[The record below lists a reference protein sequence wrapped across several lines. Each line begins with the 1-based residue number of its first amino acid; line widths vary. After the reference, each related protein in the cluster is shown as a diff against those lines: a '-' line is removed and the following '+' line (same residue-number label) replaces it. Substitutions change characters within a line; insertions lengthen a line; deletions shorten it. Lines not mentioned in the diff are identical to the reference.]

1 MGKIKKPVTFRGTT
15 DCQEAIADWR
25 RWMEHERRVSPNTID
40 AYCRD
45 LAAFFIFMAEHLGV
59 VPSLSNLESL
69 DARDYRSFLAQRSRH
84 GLSQSSV
91 ARCMSTIRN
100 FYRFLNRTRGISNAV
115 IRTIRSP
122 RPKKLIPKPLDSSQ
136 AKDLL
141 TSIKETQGEP
151 WLIARDLALF
161 SLLYGCGLRIAEGLN
176 LNDADVKDLDTVRV
190 TGKGNKQRI
199 VPVLPFIG
207 ESIERYLSLRPFEY
221 SPNDALFRGLRG
233 KRLNPGV
240 VQRRM
245 RELRKTLGLPETATP
260 HALRHSFAT
269 HLLSAGGD
277 LRTIQE
283 LLGHSSLSTTQR
295 YTKVDSNRLFTVYQK
310 SHPRA

>member
-1 MGKIKKPVTFRGTT
+1 MGRIKKPVTFRGTT
-15 DCQEAIADWR
+15 DCREAIADWQT
-25 RWMEHERRVSPNTID
+25 WMEHERRVSPNTID

-45 LAAFFIFMAEHLGV
+45 LAAFFIFMAEHLGT

-115 IRTIRSP
+115 IKTIRSP

-141 TSIKETQGEP
+141 TTIKETHGEP

-161 SLLYGCGLRIAEGLN
+161 SLLYGCGLRIAEGLS

-199 VPVLPFIG
+199 VPVLPSVG
-207 ESIERYLSLRPFEY
+207 ESIENYLNLRPFQY

-295 YTKVDSNRLFTVYQK
+295 YTKVDAKRLFEVYQK
-310 SHPRA
+310 SHPRS

>member
-1 MGKIKKPVTFRGTT
+1 
-15 DCQEAIADWR
+15 
-25 RWMEHERRVSPNTID
+25 
-40 AYCRD
+40 
-45 LAAFFIFMAEHLGV
+45 MAEHLGV

-122 RPKKLIPKPLDSSQ
+122 KPKKLIPKPLDSSQ

-295 YTKVDSNRLFTVYQK
+295 YTKVDSNRLFKVYQK

>member
-1 MGKIKKPVTFRGTT
+1 MGRIKKPVTFRGTT
-15 DCQEAIADWR
+15 DCREAIADWQT
-25 RWMEHERRVSPNTID
+25 WMEHERRVSPNTID

-45 LAAFFIFMAEHLGV
+45 LAAFFIFMAEHLGA

-115 IRTIRSP
+115 IKTIRSP
-122 RPKKLIPKPLDSSQ
+122 RAKKLIPKPLDSSQ

-141 TSIKETQGEP
+141 TTIKETQGEP

-161 SLLYGCGLRIAEGLN
+161 SLLYGCGLRIAEGLS

-199 VPVLPFIG
+199 VPVLPSVG
-207 ESIERYLSLRPFEY
+207 ESIENYLNLRPFQY

-295 YTKVDSNRLFTVYQK
+295 YTKVDANRLFEVYQK
-310 SHPRA
+310 SHPRS

>member
-1 MGKIKKPVTFRGTT
+1 MGRIKKPVTFRGTT
-15 DCQEAIADWR
+15 DCREAIADWR
-25 RWMEHERRVSPNTID
+25 TWMEHERRVSPNTID

-45 LAAFFIFMAEHLGV
+45 LAAFFIFMAEHLGA

-84 GLSQSSV
+84 GLSPSSV

-115 IRTIRSP
+115 IKTIRSP
-122 RPKKLIPKPLDSSQ
+122 RAQKLIPKPLDSTQ

-141 TSIKETQGEP
+141 TTIKDTQGEP

-161 SLLYGCGLRIAEGLN
+161 SLLYGCGLRIAEGLS
-176 LNDADVKDLDTVRV
+176 LNDADVKDLDTLRV

-199 VPVLPFIG
+199 VPVLPSVG
-207 ESIERYLSLRPFEY
+207 ESIENYLNLRPFQY

-295 YTKVDSNRLFTVYQK
+295 YTKVDANRLFEVYQK
-310 SHPRA
+310 SHPRS

>member
-1 MGKIKKPVTFRGTT
+1 MGRIKKPVTFRGTT
-15 DCQEAIADWR
+15 DCREAIADWQT
-25 RWMEHERRVSPNTID
+25 WMEHERRVSPNTID

-45 LAAFFIFMAEHLGV
+45 LAAFFIFMAEHLGA

-115 IRTIRSP
+115 IKTIRSP
-122 RPKKLIPKPLDSSQ
+122 RPKKLIPRPLDTSQ

-141 TSIKETQGEP
+141 TTIKETQGEP

-161 SLLYGCGLRIAEGLN
+161 SLLYGCGLRIAEGLS

-199 VPVLPFIG
+199 VPVLPSVG
-207 ESIERYLSLRPFEY
+207 ESIENYLNLRPFQY

-295 YTKVDSNRLFTVYQK
+295 YTKVDANRLFEVYQK
-310 SHPRA
+310 SHPRS

>member
-1 MGKIKKPVTFRGTT
+1 MGRIKKPVTFRGTT
-15 DCQEAIADWR
+15 DCREAIADWQT
-25 RWMEHERRVSPNTID
+25 WMEHERRVSPNTID

-45 LAAFFIFMAEHLGV
+45 LAAFFIFMAEHLGA

-115 IRTIRSP
+115 IKTIRSP
-122 RPKKLIPKPLDSSQ
+122 RPKKLIPKPLDSYQ

-141 TSIKETQGEP
+141 ATIKETKGEP

-161 SLLYGCGLRIAEGLN
+161 SLLYGCGLRIAEGLS

-199 VPVLPFIG
+199 VPVLPSVG
-207 ESIERYLSLRPFEY
+207 ESIENYLNLRPFQY

-295 YTKVDSNRLFTVYQK
+295 YTKVDANRLFEVYQK
-310 SHPRA
+310 SHPRS

>member
-1 MGKIKKPVTFRGTT
+1 MGRIKKPVTFRGTT
-15 DCQEAIADWR
+15 DCREAIADWQT
-25 RWMEHERRVSPNTID
+25 WMEHERRVSPNTID

-45 LAAFFIFMAEHLGV
+45 LAAFFIFMAEHLGA

-115 IRTIRSP
+115 IKTIRSP

-141 TSIKETQGEP
+141 TTIKETHGEP

-161 SLLYGCGLRIAEGLN
+161 SLLYGCGLRIAEGLS
-176 LNDADVKDLDTVRV
+176 LNDADVKDLDILRV

-199 VPVLPFIG
+199 VPVLPSVG
-207 ESIERYLSLRPFEY
+207 ESIENYLNLRPFQY

-295 YTKVDSNRLFTVYQK
+295 YTKVDANRLFEVYQK
-310 SHPRA
+310 SHPRS

>member
-1 MGKIKKPVTFRGTT
+1 MGRIKKPVTFRGTT
-15 DCQEAIADWR
+15 DCREAIADWR
-25 RWMEHERRVSPNTID
+25 TWMEHERRVSPNTID

-45 LAAFFIFMAEHLGV
+45 LAAFFIFMAEHLGA

-69 DARDYRSFLAQRSRH
+69 DARDYRSFLAGRSRQ

-115 IRTIRSP
+115 IKTIRSP
-122 RPKKLIPKPLDSSQ
+122 RPKKLIPKPLDPSQ
-136 AKDLL
+136 AKNLL
-141 TSIKETQGEP
+141 MTIKETQGEP

-161 SLLYGCGLRIAEGLN
+161 SLLYGCGLRIAEGLS
-176 LNDADVKDLDTVRV
+176 LNDADVKNLDTVRV

-199 VPVLPFIG
+199 VPVLPSVG
-207 ESIERYLSLRPFEY
+207 ESIENYLNVRPFQY
-221 SPNDALFRGLRG
+221 SANDALFRGLRG

-295 YTKVDSNRLFTVYQK
+295 YTKVDANRLFEVYQK
-310 SHPRA
+310 SHPRS

>member
-1 MGKIKKPVTFRGTT
+1 MGRIKKPVTFRGTT
-15 DCQEAIADWR
+15 DCREATADWR
-25 RWMEHERRVSPNTID
+25 TWMEHERRVSPNTID

-45 LAAFFIFMAEHLGV
+45 LAAFFIFLAEHLGA

-84 GLSQSSV
+84 GLSPSSV

-115 IRTIRSP
+115 IKTIRSP
-122 RPKKLIPKPLDSSQ
+122 RPKKLIPKPLDSYQ

-141 TSIKETQGEP
+141 ATIKETKGEP

-161 SLLYGCGLRIAEGLN
+161 SLLYGCGLRIAEGLS

-199 VPVLPFIG
+199 VPVLPSVG
-207 ESIERYLSLRPFEY
+207 ESIENYLNLRPFQY

-295 YTKVDSNRLFTVYQK
+295 YTKVDANRLFEVYQK
-310 SHPRA
+310 SHPRS

>member
-1 MGKIKKPVTFRGTT
+1 MGRIKKPVTFRGTT
-15 DCQEAIADWR
+15 DCQDAIADWR
-25 RWMEHERRVSPNTID
+25 RWMEHEKRVSPNTLD
-40 AYCRD
+40 AYSRD
-45 LAAFFIFMAEHLGV
+45 LATFFIFMTAHLGA

-115 IRTIRSP
+115 IKTIRSP
-122 RPKKLIPKPLDSSQ
+122 RPKKLIPKPLDSYQ

-141 TSIKETQGEP
+141 ATIKETKGEP

-161 SLLYGCGLRIAEGLN
+161 SLLYGCGLRIAEGLS

-199 VPVLPFIG
+199 VPVLPSVG
-207 ESIERYLSLRPFEY
+207 ESIENYLNLRPFQY

-295 YTKVDSNRLFTVYQK
+295 YTKVDANRLFEVYQK
-310 SHPRA
+310 SHPRS

>member
-1 MGKIKKPVTFRGTT
+1 MGRIKKPVTFRGTT
-15 DCQEAIADWR
+15 DCREAIADWR
-25 RWMEHERRVSPNTID
+25 TWMEHERRVSPNTID

-45 LAAFFIFMAEHLGV
+45 LAAFFIFMAEHLGA

-84 GLSQSSV
+84 GLSPSSV

-115 IRTIRSP
+115 IKTIRSP
-122 RPKKLIPKPLDSSQ
+122 RAQKLIPKPLDSSQ

-141 TSIKETQGEP
+141 TTIKDTQGEP

-161 SLLYGCGLRIAEGLN
+161 SLLYGCGLRIAEGLS

-199 VPVLPFIG
+199 VPVLPSVG
-207 ESIERYLSLRPFEY
+207 ESIENYLNLRPFQY

-295 YTKVDSNRLFTVYQK
+295 YTKVDANRLFEVYQK
-310 SHPRA
+310 SHPRS

>member
-1 MGKIKKPVTFRGTT
+1 
-15 DCQEAIADWR
+15 
-25 RWMEHERRVSPNTID
+25 MEHEKRVSPNTLD

-45 LAAFFIFMAEHLGV
+45 LAAFFIFMAEHLGA

-69 DARDYRSFLAQRSRH
+69 DVRDYRGFLAQRSRQ
-84 GLSQSSV
+84 GLSPSSI
-91 ARCMSTIRN
+91 ARSISTIRN
-100 FYRFLNRTRGISNAV
+100 FYRFLNKTRGISNAV
-115 IRTIRSP
+115 IKTIRSP
-122 RPKKLIPKPLDSSQ
+122 RPKKLLPKPLDSSQ
-136 AKDLL
+136 AMDLL
-141 TSIKETQGEP
+141 AKIKETQGEP
-151 WLIARDLALF
+151 WLVARDLALF
-161 SLLYGCGLRIAEGLN
+161 SLLYGCGLRIAEGLS
-176 LNDADVKDLDTVRV
+176 LNDADIKDLETIRV

-199 VPVLPFIG
+199 LPVLPSVRT
-207 ESIERYLSLRPFEY
+207 SIENYLSLRPFRY
-221 SPNDALFRGLRG
+221 SPNDPLFRGLRG

-295 YTKVDSNRLFTVYQK
+295 YTKVDANRLFEVYQK
-310 SHPRA
+310 SHPRS

>member
-1 MGKIKKPVTFRGTT
+1 MGRIKKPVTFRGTT
-15 DCQEAIADWR
+15 DCREAIADWQT
-25 RWMEHERRVSPNTID
+25 WMEHERRVSPNTID

-45 LAAFFIFMAEHLGV
+45 LAAFFIFMAEHLGA

-115 IRTIRSP
+115 IKTIRSP
-122 RPKKLIPKPLDSSQ
+122 RPKKLIPRPLDSSQ

-141 TSIKETQGEP
+141 TTIKETQGEP

-161 SLLYGCGLRIAEGLN
+161 SLLYGCGLRIAEGLS

-199 VPVLPFIG
+199 VPVLPSVG
-207 ESIERYLSLRPFEY
+207 ESIENYLNLRPFQY

-295 YTKVDSNRLFTVYQK
+295 YTKVDANRLFEVYQK
-310 SHPRA
+310 SHPRS

>member
-1 MGKIKKPVTFRGTT
+1 
-15 DCQEAIADWR
+15 
-25 RWMEHERRVSPNTID
+25 
-40 AYCRD
+40 
-45 LAAFFIFMAEHLGV
+45 MAEHLGA

-84 GLSQSSV
+84 GLSPSSV

-115 IRTIRSP
+115 IKTIRSP
-122 RPKKLIPKPLDSSQ
+122 RAQKLIPKPLDSSQ

-141 TSIKETQGEP
+141 TTIKETHGEP

-161 SLLYGCGLRIAEGLN
+161 SLLYGCGLRIAEGLS

-190 TGKGNKQRI
+190 TGKGDKQRI
-199 VPVLPFIG
+199 VPVLPSVG
-207 ESIERYLSLRPFEY
+207 ESIENYLNLRPFQY

-295 YTKVDSNRLFTVYQK
+295 YTKVDANRLFEVYQK
-310 SHPRA
+310 SHPRS

>member
-1 MGKIKKPVTFRGTT
+1 MGRIKKPVTFRGTT
-15 DCQEAIADWR
+15 DCREAIADWQT
-25 RWMEHERRVSPNTID
+25 WMEHERRVSPNTID

-45 LAAFFIFMAEHLGV
+45 LAAFFIFMAEHLGA

-115 IRTIRSP
+115 IKTIRSP
-122 RPKKLIPKPLDSSQ
+122 RAKKLIPKPLDSSQ

-141 TSIKETQGEP
+141 TTIKETQGEP

-161 SLLYGCGLRIAEGLN
+161 SLLYGCGLRIAEGLS

-199 VPVLPFIG
+199 VPVLPSVG
-207 ESIERYLSLRPFEY
+207 ESIENYLNLRPFQY

-245 RELRKTLGLPETATP
+245 RELRKTLGLPETTTP

-283 LLGHSSLSTTQR
+283 LLGHNSLSTTQR
-295 YTKVDSNRLFTVYQK
+295 YTKVDANRLFEVYQK
-310 SHPRA
+310 SHPRS

>member
-1 MGKIKKPVTFRGTT
+1 MGRVKKPVTFRGTT
-15 DCQEAIADWR
+15 DCREAIADWQT
-25 RWMEHERRVSPNTID
+25 WMEHERRVSPNTID

-45 LAAFFIFMAEHLGV
+45 LAAFFIFMAEHLGA

-115 IRTIRSP
+115 IKTIRSP

-141 TSIKETQGEP
+141 TTIKETHGEP

-161 SLLYGCGLRIAEGLN
+161 SLLYGCGLRIAEGLS
-176 LNDADVKDLDTVRV
+176 LNDADVKDLDIVRV

-199 VPVLPFIG
+199 VPVLPSVG
-207 ESIERYLSLRPFEY
+207 ESIENYLNLRPFQY

-295 YTKVDSNRLFTVYQK
+295 YTKVDANRLFEVYQK
-310 SHPRA
+310 SHPRS